1 MKRLLYI
8 LLLSASAASGQV
20 KDKDSIQLRIDLSL
34 TGFWQGGNVETLI
47 FRAAHKIDYQFAKNV
62 KFRSQNS
69 YVLQEFGRSKA
80 DEDILSLN
88 FLNIN
93 THKRLSPLALAFFST
108 NYRRQI
114 DYRYILGG
122 GMSYEVLKKKKHKI
136 NMSLTGEFEHTEFQ
150 TTDFKIDDYDGF
162 TAINTWR
169 STLWFQGEHHL
180 FSNKM
185 ILKHEFY
192 FQPSL
197 QECDNFR
204 WRGDISLEFP
214 VWDFLNFKMNYYR
227 TYESVVVAPQL
238 QEDEFLTF
246 GFTIKNYK

>member
-1 MKRLLYI
+1 MVRRITNDERQLWAKVAQTTAPLKVESDYVPVLEAHTEKPIIAKKKR
-8 LLLSASAASGQV
+8 
-20 KDKDSIQLRIDLSL
+20 KDK
-34 TGFWQGGNVETLI
+34 TAW
-47 FRAAHKIDYQFAKNV
+47 K
-62 KFRSQNS
+62 
-69 YVLQEFGRSKA
+69 
-80 DEDILSLN
+80 
-88 FLNIN
+88 
-93 THKRLSPLALAFFST
+93 
-108 NYRRQI
+108 
-114 DYRYILGG
+114 
-122 GMSYEVLKKKKHKI
+122 
-136 NMSLTGEFEHTEFQ
+136 

-169 STLWFQGEHHL
+169 STLWFQGEHQL

-197 QECDNFR
+197 QDSDNFR

-214 VWDFLNFKMNYYR
+214 VWDFLNFKINYYR
-227 TYESVVVAPQL
+227 TYESVVVEPQL